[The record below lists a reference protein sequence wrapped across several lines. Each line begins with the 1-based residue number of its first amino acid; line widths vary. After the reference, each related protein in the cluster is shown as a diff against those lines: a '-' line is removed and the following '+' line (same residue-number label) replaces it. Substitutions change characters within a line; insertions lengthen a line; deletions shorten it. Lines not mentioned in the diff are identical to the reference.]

1 MDKQLQHT
9 SAKYSLLLLQKKDMQ
24 TLEDRIAEM
33 DLDLLHYQT
42 QTSDTMKKLEDKLR
56 KTQNEA
62 NERVAT
68 LQNREAKAMEVIKI
82 LEDQLSKSR
91 DEARQKRSEMD
102 NQLIHAQNREAK
114 AMEMVKILEDQLS
127 KSRDESRQKRSE
139 MMTLD
144 GKIATLGAKNASLD
158 NQLIQAQIREAE
170 ASKVI
175 KGLEDTLSKTRDQLE
190 TRQAE
195 LVNVNMTLQQRLSSA
210 HQHLTSKV
218 LGHWLHR
225 QLSAAWETWHEHAH
239 YQARMRGVLARIA
252 ARWLHQDLAAGF
264 YAWKENSDKQK
275 RAEYL
280 TTRILLHWTHRT
292 TAAAL
297 DSWYAHAK
305 EQVG

>member
-9 SAKYSLLLLQKKDMQ
+9 SAKYSLLLLKKTKDMK

-33 DLDLLHYQT
+33 DLDFLRYQT
-42 QTSDTMKKLEDKLR
+42 QTSDTMEKLEDKLR

-68 LQNREAKAMEVIKI
+68 L
-82 LEDQLSKSR
+82 
-91 DEARQKRSEMD
+91 D

-158 NQLIQAQIREAE
+158 SQLIQAQIREAE

-175 KGLEDTLSKTRDQLE
+175 KGLEDTLSKTRDQLSRDE
-190 TRQAE
+190 KHYST
-195 LVNVNMTLQQRLSSA
+195 
-210 HQHLTSKV
+210 V
-218 LGHWLHR
+218 LFIFI
-225 QLSAAWETWHEHAH
+225 Q
-239 YQARMRGVLARIA
+239 
-252 ARWLHQDLAAGF
+252 
-264 YAWKENSDKQK
+264 
-275 RAEYL
+275 
-280 TTRILLHWTHRT
+280 
-292 TAAAL
+292 
-297 DSWYAHAK
+297 
-305 EQVG
+305 

>member
-68 LQNREAKAMEVIKI
+68 L
-82 LEDQLSKSR
+82 
-91 DEARQKRSEMD
+91 D

-144 GKIATLGAKNASLD
+144 GKP
-158 NQLIQAQIREAE
+158 
-170 ASKVI
+170 
-175 KGLEDTLSKTRDQLE
+175 
-190 TRQAE
+190 
-195 LVNVNMTLQQRLSSA
+195 
-210 HQHLTSKV
+210 
-218 LGHWLHR
+218 
-225 QLSAAWETWHEHAH
+225 
-239 YQARMRGVLARIA
+239 
-252 ARWLHQDLAAGF
+252 
-264 YAWKENSDKQK
+264 
-275 RAEYL
+275 
-280 TTRILLHWTHRT
+280 
-292 TAAAL
+292 
-297 DSWYAHAK
+297 
-305 EQVG
+305 